1 MKNLKSLMRVFI
13 VLLLAGCSKTT
24 VIIDREG
31 QNNNQPE
38 NNGGS
43 TLVTFNAAIENRVTT
58 RAMSLMQQGILNQL
72 FAFDDASSS
81 SATVTPAAQGVY
93 ITSAPGVLTGYSG
106 YKMYLPQGVYNFY
119 GVSDNMSSL
128 PIRFTSGESE
138 PLFNGIDYLWWNSP
152 DQDITSTQITIPI
165 VYTHAA
171 SQLVFDVS
179 EGNGIDIDK
188 LLFAHITPPAPGAA
202 MDLLSGV
209 IPPATTYDT
218 AIDKMGINGFRAQ
231 YIVLPLKTTQPM
243 TLSIEVQL
251 AGQTATRTYSVS
263 VPVPDGELKAGNSYL
278 FEVIVNATSVE
289 FSQVSIKDWTEVDE
303 TGNPL
308 YPK

>member
-1 MKNLKSLMRVFI
+1 MKNLNLITWASI
-13 VLLLAGCSKTT
+13 LLLSAGCSKTT
-24 VIIDREG
+24 VIIDG
-31 QNNNQPE
+31 QGGNNNQPGNTE
-38 NNGGS
+38 GR
-43 TLVTFNAAIENRVTT
+43 TLVSFNAAIENRVTT
-58 RAMSLMQQGILNQL
+58 RAMSLMQKGILNQL
-72 FAFDDASSS
+72 FAFEDASSA

-106 YKMYLPQGVYNFY
+106 YKMYLSQGVYNFY

-138 PLFNGIDYLWWNSP
+138 PLFNGIDYLWWSSP
-152 DQDITSTQITIPI
+152 DQDITSAQITIPV

-171 SQLVFDVS
+171 SQLVFEIS
-179 EGNGIDIDK
+179 EGDGIDIDK
-188 LLFAHITPPAPGAA
+188 LLFAHITPPASGAK
-202 MDLLSGV
+202 MNLLTGE

-218 AIDKMGINGFRAQ
+218 EIDKMGINGFRAQ
-231 YIVLPLKTTQPM
+231 YIVLPLETSQPM

-251 AGQTATRTYSVS
+251 AGQTDTKTYSVN
-263 VPVPDGELKAGNSYL
+263 VPVPGGALKAGTSYL
-278 FEVIVNATSVE
+278 FEVIVNATSVN